1 MPTRVRSLSAVIPV
15 YNSEGSLPELF
26 ERLEAVLR
34 VVADDFEIICVND
47 ASRDASWS
55 VLTELARRRPWVRS
69 IDLMRN
75 VGQHNALLCGIRA
88 ARYDLIVTLDDDLQN
103 PPEEIPKLIAV
114 LGPDVDVVY
123 GAPEREVH
131 GRWRDLASQVTK
143 IALQHAVG
151 ASTARMVGPFRVL
164 RTDLRRAFADYR
176 ATYVN
181 IDVLLTWGTT
191 RFRAVRIRHDQR
203 RVGRSNYTFRT
214 LLTHS
219 LNMMTGFS
227 TAPLQWASFL
237 GLAVTLLGAVL
248 LVDVLA
254 RRFIQGT
261 SVPGFSF
268 LASIIII
275 FSGAE
280 LVTVGIIGEY
290 LGRIHLRLMQRPAYT
305 VKTEIDHQ
313 LDDVA
318 TLDTL

>member
-1 MPTRVRSLSAVIPV
+1 MSTRVRSLSAVIPV
-15 YNSEGSLPELF
+15 YNSEGSLPELVR
-26 ERLEAVLR
+26 RLEPVLR
-34 VVADDFEIICVND
+34 AAADEFEGVFVND
-47 ASRDASWS
+47 GSRDASWR
-55 VLTELARRRPWVRS
+55 VLTELARLRPWMRT

-88 ARYDLIVTLDDDLQN
+88 ARCDLIVTLDDDLQN
-103 PPEEIPKLIAV
+103 PPEEIPKLIAE
-114 LGPDVDVVY
+114 LGSDVDVVY
-123 GAPEREVH
+123 GAPEHEVH

-151 ASTARMVGPFRVL
+151 ASTARMVGPFRVV

-176 ATYVN
+176 GTYVN
-181 IDVLLTWGTT
+181 IDVLLTWATT
-191 RFRAVRIRHDQR
+191 RFRAVRIRHDER
-203 RVGRSNYTFRT
+203 RIGQSNYTFRT

-227 TAPLQWASFL
+227 TAPLQWASFI

-248 LVDVLA
+248 LADVLA
-254 RRFIQGT
+254 RRLIQGT

-290 LGRIHLRLMQRPAYT
+290 LARIHVRLMQRPAYT
-305 VKTEIDHQ
+305 VRDETGRHV
-313 LDDVA
+313 DDA
-318 TLDTL
+318 ITIERL